1 MKDFLEEYGIIIF
14 AMIFIYILFVCTLFS
29 SDFITSKLNNQ
40 LNIKQEQT
48 KEKSLEQSN
57 IKNTNVQSDN
67 NINTKHPTHILN
79 SMKHIFK
86 TVGMIIGIC
95 ILLIVN
101 ISLIMNDFRKYNTLL
116 QNNRTYYFKKST
128 MEFHSMNIDYKN
140 NCSIILY

>member
-1 MKDFLEEYGIIIF
+1 MKDFLEQYGPIIM
-14 AMIFIYILFVCTLFS
+14 AMIFIWTLAVCTLFKS
-29 SDFITSKLNNQ
+29 NYITSNLNDQ
-40 LNIKQEQT
+40 LNVKQEQT
-48 KEKSLEQSN
+48 SKKTVEQSN
-57 IKNTNVQSDN
+57 ISSDN
-67 NINTKHPTHILN
+67 NVSTEHPTHILN

-128 MEFHSMNIDYKN
+128 MECNPMNVDYKN

>member
-101 ISLIMNDFRKYNTLL
+101 ISLIMNDFIQYNTLSE
-116 QNNRTYYFKKST
+116 NYKTYYLKKT
-128 MEFHSMNIDYKN
+128 FYNEFGDIDEDIY
-140 NCSIILY
+140 

>member
-1 MKDFLEEYGIIIF
+1 MKDFLEQYGPIII
-14 AMIFIYILFVCTLFS
+14 AMILILILGVCKLFN
-29 SDFITSKLNNQ
+29 FNCITSNLNDQ
-40 LNIKQEQT
+40 LNVKQEQT
-48 KEKSLEQSN
+48 SKKTVEQLN
-57 IKNTNVQSDN
+57 ISSDN
-67 NINTKHPTHILN
+67 NVSTEHPTHILN

-128 MEFHSMNIDYKN
+128 MECNPMNVDYKN